1 MVRRRRRG
9 PDRAAGREDEL
20 SECALLS
27 RDERDGR
34 NLYPIDAAIIAL
46 VAGRSLAAFV
56 GWTYFFA
63 VELNAPHALSHRQ
76 LPSSCFT
83 RYIPRRS
90 GHRPRGRSTCRTFDH
105 IDLHIVGMKLGFH
118 SLFIMEET
126 RLGQPIK
133 ALRVFIVYEIAD
145 RVGRGGV
152 LGLRRH
158 G

>member
-1 MVRRRRRG
+1 MGRRRRRG

-27 RDERDGR
+27 RDERAGR

-46 VAGRSLAAFV
+46 SAGRSLAAFV

-63 VELNAPHALSHRQ
+63 VELCRVVAAIAREE
-76 LPSSCFT
+76 
-83 RYIPRRS
+83 
-90 GHRPRGRSTCRTFDH
+90 RSTCRIFDH

-126 RLGQPIK
+126 RLGQPVK

-152 LGLRRH
+152 LGLRRR